1 MKCLVLWTYDYEG
14 VLLTCPSAD
23 FWTGGVHV
31 VDGLP
36 SCDPGWGGGQSEVDT
51 EGSVEVEVVLTVCA
65 VLVFGVEL
73 GVVVGYCKKL
83 GILWVEICV
92 NHINNGNKHRYT
104 HIH

>member
-1 MKCLVLWTYDYEG
+1 MQLEGFSLVNIRG
-14 VLLTCPSAD
+14 VSLTCPSPD

-73 GVVVGYCKKL
+73 GVVVGYCKSWEF
-83 GILWVEICV
+83 G
-92 NHINNGNKHRYT
+92 G
-104 HIH
+104 

>member
-1 MKCLVLWTYDYEG
+1 M
-14 VLLTCPSAD
+14 
-23 FWTGGVHV
+23 
-31 VDGLP
+31 DGLP

>member
-1 MKCLVLWTYDYEG
+1 M
-14 VLLTCPSAD
+14 
-23 FWTGGVHV
+23 
-31 VDGLP
+31 DGLP

-83 GILWVEICV
+83 GILGLKFVLI
-92 NHINNGNKHRYT
+92 ILINGNKQRHAHSLLLELQKR
-104 HIH
+104 